1 MLRMGVIVCKTWKL
15 EISEKHFE
23 IKLHLIF
30 NESVA
35 LSHACFI
42 LANIYKSNN
51 KYMYTNKS
59 LALTTCFNARGSRR
73 TQHAL
78 RPCIEEVDCEKTD
91 TLHMSRK

>member
-51 KYMYTNKS
+51 KIYVHK
-59 LALTTCFNARGSRR
+59 
-73 TQHAL
+73 
-78 RPCIEEVDCEKTD
+78 
-91 TLHMSRK
+91 

>member
-35 LSHACFI
+35 VFLLLLWGYLDVSYSFCGFSDTK
-42 LANIYKSNN
+42 NG
-51 KYMYTNKS
+51 
-59 LALTTCFNARGSRR
+59 FARGTIFGIVCTTS
-73 TQHAL
+73 
-78 RPCIEEVDCEKTD
+78 
-91 TLHMSRK
+91 